1 MGGSTCHTN
10 SSPNGIVAKLERQAR
25 PGRRPGLLAP
35 AVGFYS
41 SARDAEQ
48 QQLAALALE
57 RERSDL
63 LHVHQDRVRLDV
75 EQERAWAERIRR
87 VHDAAR
93 LPRSLPRGRVT
104 CLVDLRRDAQCPA
117 GEVVAPDTGRRPRG
131 VRGGVLV
138 LAPGVLLEEDAGAGG
153 LDVVRIVDERPVAR
167 ARRTER
173 VALDEDRQAEDVR

>member
-1 MGGSTCHTN
+1 MR
-10 SSPNGIVAKLERQAR
+10 SS
-25 PGRRPGLLAP
+25 
-35 AVGFYS
+35 S
-41 SARDAEQ
+41 SWPP
-48 QQLAALALE
+48 
-57 RERSDL
+57 S
-63 LHVHQDRVRLDV
+63 RLNV

-153 LDVVRIVDERPVAR
+153 LDVVRIVDERRVAR

-173 VALDEDRQAEDVR
+173 VALDEDRQAEDVRLVGRVEHQLEDPTVRERAGGPRGA